1 MKKTTLRK
9 LFSLVLCTA
18 ILLLPLTAA
27 APRGKAL
34 IVHGGADGLGAGDKA
49 VADRLES
56 LGFTV
61 DDVYAKNS
69 TADSDE
75 GYDLL
80 YVPESVTSADVAT
93 KFTDTKAAVI
103 IGEPGLMDEFLVGQY
118 DTTYDTNAY
127 KGTYKIVNDTFSSG
141 IKAPFKG
148 FTTDDV
154 VPGFLKERCK
164 GSIVIAENEN
174 GAPAVTLV
182 KPGAELTDGSKA
194 NGYRIQWFFRR
205 QDSANA
211 SAETW
216 QLFDAAI
223 NYMFPK
229 PAAASPT
236 TFDPTLGLMLLSAL
250 GAGTFF
256 ATKKRR

>member
-1 MKKTTLRK
+1 MKKITLRT
-9 LFSLVLCTA
+9 LLTLALCA
-18 ILLLPLTAA
+18 VILLLPLTAA
-27 APRGKAL
+27 APRGKVL

-49 VADRLES
+49 VADRLTS

-61 DDVYAKNS
+61 DAIYAKNS
-69 TADSDE
+69 TADSDN

-80 YVPESVTSADVAT
+80 YVLESVTSADVST

-118 DTTYDTNAY
+118 DSTYDSNAY
-127 KGTYKIVNDTFSSG
+127 KGTYKVVNDVFGSG
-141 IKAPFKG
+141 IKDAFKG

-154 VPGFLKERCK
+154 IPGFLKERCK
-164 GSIVIAENEN
+164 GSIVIAENEK

-194 NGYRIQWFFRR
+194 NGYRVQWFFRR

-216 QLFDAAI
+216 KLFDAAI

-236 TFDPTLGLMLLSAL
+236 TVDPTLGLLLAAAL
-250 GAGTFF
+250 GAGTFL
-256 ATKKRR
+256 ASKKRR

>member
-1 MKKTTLRK
+1 MKKTTLRT
-9 LFSLVLCTA
+9 LLTLAMCAA
-18 ILLLPLTAA
+18 ILLLPLCAA

-49 VADRLES
+49 VADRLTA

-61 DDVYAKNS
+61 DAIYAKNS
-69 TADSDE
+69 TETSDD

-80 YVPESVTSADVAT
+80 YVPESVSSADVGT

-118 DTTYDTNAY
+118 DNTYDSNAY
-127 KGTYKIVNDTFSSG
+127 KGTYKVVNDVFKSG
-141 IKAPFKG
+141 VTGSFKG

-154 VPGFLKERCK
+154 IPGFLKEYCK
-164 GSIVIAENEN
+164 GATVIAENEK
-174 GAPAVTLV
+174 GSPAVTLV

-216 QLFDAAI
+216 KLFDAAV
-223 NYMFPK
+223 NYMFPVK
-229 PAAASPT
+229 AAASPT
-236 TFDPTLGLMLLSAL
+236 TADPTLALLALNAL
-250 GAGTFF
+250 GAG
-256 ATKKRR
+256 AAAISRKRK